1 MITDEYNRT
10 SHAPA
15 PPEPYPRYCVV
26 IPAWNESK
34 HIEQTLKAL
43 TLAQATLRCNGE
55 VVVVD
60 NNSTDDTAVK
70 AQAMGAR
77 VVFEPVNQIA
87 RARNSGAAAT
97 NAGFLI
103 FLDADT
109 TINATLLQLTIDT
122 LASGDAIGGG
132 SVVALDRELKGAV
145 KCFMVSWNWFSK
157 KMKMA
162 AGCYMFC
169 THEAFNAVGG
179 FDEKQYA
186 AEELVLSRALCK
198 LAKAE
203 AKRFVI
209 IDQAPVISSARKLE
223 WYTTRQKLG
232 QLLLLLIPGA
242 TRSKSKLGMWYDRSR
257 IENNNN

>member
-77 VVFEPVNQIA
+77 VVFEPV
-87 RARNSGAAAT
+87 
-97 NAGFLI
+97 FLI

-203 AKRFVI
+203 AKRCW
-209 IDQAPVISSARKLE
+209 AC
-223 WYTTRQKLG
+223 
-232 QLLLLLIPGA
+232 
-242 TRSKSKLGMWYDRSR
+242 GMT
-257 IENNNN
+257 EAA